1 MGKYGEKLKER
12 GTINKEIRG
21 KEERGTINLPFYP
34 QQIIL
39 MYLQMYTEKYKPQMF
54 ENIK

>member
-34 QQIIL
+34 Q
-39 MYLQMYTEKYKPQMF
+39 
-54 ENIK
+54 